1 MSPIN
6 SLSTFKPKN
15 QLKQINIVWF
25 KCFQA
30 GNGGGA
36 SSEKFRDF
44 GQFSESTDGWLYP
57 KLC

>member
-1 MSPIN
+1 MSLIN

-25 KCFQA
+25 KCFKA
-30 GNGGGA
+30 GNRGGT

-44 GQFSESTDGWLYP
+44 GQISESTDGWLYL